1 MGLRLRKII
10 GSYKV
15 ASHLSKF
22 LVGREIVDCPGVD
35 FEACV
40 VVFFDYETVDAAVVN
55 VCIDIPL
62 FAPLEVFA

>member
-10 GSYKV
+10 GSDKV

-22 LVGREIVDCPGVD
+22 LVGREIVDCPSVD
-35 FEACV
+35 FQSV
-40 VVFFDYETVDAAVVN
+40 VVVLFDYSSVDSTVVN